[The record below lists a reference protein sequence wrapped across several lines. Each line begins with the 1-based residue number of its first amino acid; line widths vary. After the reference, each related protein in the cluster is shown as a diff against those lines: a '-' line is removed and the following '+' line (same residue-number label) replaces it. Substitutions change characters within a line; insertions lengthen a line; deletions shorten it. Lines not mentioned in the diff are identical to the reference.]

1 MPFCLQYRKEPVG
14 PLPSSARGR
23 QVAAPTGI
31 EKPKQNLFLG
41 GHALCLAPPGIKF
54 YIFAVHLDGF
64 IGAHPHIIL
73 LLSGQLA
80 DRLGSGLIFAYCHGL
95 IALFEVRRCAVLHF
109 IACRLGSLLFPGHLK
124 AFFSSGHFRHAG
136 ALGLD
141 NKSCGLRADIVAFE
155 SHLDR
160 VLTHILTAGGI
171 RHSVILAADLIT
183 LTVLYGYRR
192 FLRLAVISVGG
203 GRQGH
208 RFGCVQCRSG
218 SLATHGAL
226 TGDLAVGVLRCIR
239 LNSGGHLVR
248 MGVLGVPTCGIG
260 IL

>member
-1 MPFCLQYRKEPVG
+1 M
-14 PLPSSARGR
+14 PSSARGR

-41 GHALCLAPPGIKF
+41 GHALRLAPPGIKF
-54 YIFAVHLDGF
+54 YIFAVHFHGL

-73 LLSGQLA
+73 FLGGQLA

-95 IALFEVRRCAVLHF
+95 IALFEIRGCAVLYL
-109 IACRLGSLLFPGHLK
+109 IPGGLGSLLFPSDLK

-136 ALGLD
+136 ALGID
-141 NKSCGLRADIVAFE
+141 SKSCGLRADIVAFE

-171 RHSVILAADLIT
+171 RHSVILAANLIT

-192 FLRLAVISVGG
+192 FLHLAVISVGG

-208 RFGCVQCRSG
+208 RFGCVQCRSCLLYT
-218 SLATHGAL
+218 SPSPR
-226 TGDLAVGVLRCIR
+226 D
-239 LNSGGHLVR
+239 S
-248 MGVLGVPTCGIG
+248 
-260 IL
+260 